1 MRDDAGAPPVTPVGS
16 RLGITPASTGGL
28 ATPPAPDH
36 HVPAARSAAAP
47 RADRLCA
54 AHLAPG
60 PDRPSDEPPRPP
72 EQDRPR
78 AASWAPDQHVP
89 AAPTATAPGVDR
101 LRAAHLAPGPDR
113 PFDEPPRPPEQ
124 DRPRAAS
131 WAPDQHV
138 PAAPTATAPGVDRLR
153 AAHLAPGPAPQQDR
167 PRAVQDPALASPD
180 SHVTPPA
187 PPAPDCSRRDATGTD
202 PRPTSI
208 TDTPAPDLYSPAFT
222 AQELQQLAHTD
233 HGPPLAAEVRLLR
246 VLILRL
252 VTTPRRRRR
261 RAGAAFQRRRRYARQ
276 NALHA
281 VCRAL
286 DVLQRL
292 LKTQLAL
299 APSDSTEL
307 MQLLDE
313 AAAHMAADQPP
324 PSDLPDPSAPPAIH
338 GASGLRAADPRTY
351 PPIEPPGDLPAD
363 PSAPADPPMEPPAYA
378 PLDPRTYP
386 PIEPPGDLPA
396 DPSAPADPP
405 MEPAAYAPLDP
416 RTYPPIEPP
425 TTPPPGGL
433 STSAPLSSPSTHPDN
448 PTDLP
453 PATPPP
459 QYDRPPKYPHALLP
473 PPPSDPPR
481 TILHPRSLLSPHEYD
496 P

>member
-72 EQDRPR
+72 EQDRPS

-89 AAPTATAPGVDR
+89 AAPTAPAPGVDR

-113 PFDEPPRPPEQ
+113 PSDEPPRPPEQ

-138 PAAPTATAPGVDRLR
+138 PAAPTATAPGVDRLC

-222 AQELQQLAHTD
+222 AQEVQLLAHTD

-261 RAGAAFQRRRRYARQ
+261 RAGAAFQRRRRTARQ
-276 NALHA
+276 NALYA
-281 VCRAL
+281 VCRAM
-286 DVLQRL
+286 DVLQRM
-292 LKTQLAL
+292 LKTQQAL

-324 PSDLPDPSAPPAIH
+324 PSDLPAN
-338 GASGLRAADPRTY
+338 
-351 PPIEPPGDLPAD
+351 
-363 PSAPADPPMEPPAYA
+363 
-378 PLDPRTYP
+378 
-386 PIEPPGDLPA
+386 
-396 DPSAPADPP
+396 PSAPADPP

-425 TTPPPGGL
+425 G
-433 STSAPLSSPSTHPDN
+433 
-448 PTDLP
+448 DLP
-453 PATPPP
+453 AARLHRPTYGASGLPIRVPDRAAQRPAR
-459 QYDRPPKYPHALLP
+459 RPVCTGRPTHGATGL
-473 PPPSDPPR
+473 R
-481 TILHPRSLLSPHEYD
+481 AA
-496 P
+496 

>member
-16 RLGITPASTGGL
+16 RLGITPASAGGL

-60 PDRPSDEPPRPP
+60 PDRP
-72 EQDRPR
+72 
-78 AASWAPDQHVP
+78 
-89 AAPTATAPGVDR
+89 
-101 LRAAHLAPGPDR
+101 
-113 PFDEPPRPPEQ
+113 FDEPPRPPEQ

-138 PAAPTATAPGVDRLR
+138 PVAATATAPGVDRLR

-222 AQELQQLAHTD
+222 AQELQLLAHTD

-281 VCRAL
+281 VCRAM
-286 DVLQRL
+286 DVLQRM
-292 LKTQLAL
+292 LKTQQAL

-324 PSDLPDPSAPPAIH
+324 PSDLPAN
-338 GASGLRAADPRTY
+338 
-351 PPIEPPGDLPAD
+351 

-378 PLDPRTYP
+378 PLDPRP
-386 PIEPPGDLPA
+386 D
-396 DPSAPADPP
+396 
-405 MEPAAYAPLDP
+405 
-416 RTYPPIEPP
+416 PPIEPP
-425 TTPPPGGL
+425 TTPPPGDL

-459 QYDRPPKYPHALLP
+459 QYDRPPKYPHALLS